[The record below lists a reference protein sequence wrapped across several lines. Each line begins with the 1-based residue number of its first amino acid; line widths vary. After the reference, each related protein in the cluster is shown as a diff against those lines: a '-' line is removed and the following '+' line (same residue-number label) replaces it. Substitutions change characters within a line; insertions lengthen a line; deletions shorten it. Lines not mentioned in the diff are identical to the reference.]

1 MGVKAAE
8 IGRQCILPCCLAAA
22 LVIMIAG
29 VNAANPGSDYL
40 PTYWSDFEFFS
51 RLFKDKAEQIQSLAV
66 HQEIFVWQKMFGL
79 WRRVILAEVLS
90 GALILLVCMDFL
102 LHLRVRRKKK
112 GRGWIQLKPILK
124 NHLR

>member
-1 MGVKAAE
+1 M
-8 IGRQCILPCCLAAA
+8 
-22 LVIMIAG
+22 IMIAG

-66 HQEIFVWQKMFGL
+66 HQEFFVWQKMFGL
-79 WRRVILAEVLS
+79 WRRVILAEVLA
-90 GALILLVCMDFL
+90 GVLILLVCMDFL

-112 GRGWIQLKPILK
+112 GRGWIASLVHQIRRVGMCGESCGRVK
-124 NHLR
+124 